1 MPTRRTVL
9 TQAAA
14 LAATSAWPMAARSQL
29 SLGSMQ
35 IDVVNDGFLTL
46 PGDFIFGTMPQDE
59 LLPVLDQ
66 FGQSRDT
73 LTPPCNIT
81 LLRDG
86 TRTILFDVGSG
97 PDFAPS
103 SGILVDSL
111 DQLGVAPE
119 DVTDVIF
126 THAHPDHLW
135 GLLDD
140 FGDPLFSEASYMIGK
155 TEWDYWMNP
164 NTVDEIGEARAAF
177 AVGAERRLSMI
188 EDNITFF
195 EDGDEILP
203 GIAARASFGHTPGH
217 MCFEVSDGS
226 NSAMILGDA
235 IGNNHVAFARPDW
248 RSGSDQDPDMAATT
262 RTSLLDQLT
271 ASQMQLVGFHL
282 PGGLGH
288 VEKSGDSY
296 KYVEDAT

>member
-1 MPTRRTVL
+1 
-9 TQAAA
+9 
-14 LAATSAWPMAARSQL
+14 
-29 SLGSMQ
+29 MQ

-140 FGDPLFSEASYMIGK
+140 FGDPLFSG
-155 TEWDYWMNP
+155 P
-164 NTVDEIGEARAAF
+164 NADC
-177 AVGAERRLSMI
+177 
-188 EDNITFF
+188 
-195 EDGDEILP
+195 P
-203 GIAARASFGHTPGH
+203 
-217 MCFEVSDGS
+217 
-226 NSAMILGDA
+226 
-235 IGNNHVAFARPDW
+235 
-248 RSGSDQDPDMAATT
+248 
-262 RTSLLDQLT
+262 
-271 ASQMQLVGFHL
+271 
-282 PGGLGH
+282 
-288 VEKSGDSY
+288 
-296 KYVEDAT
+296 